1 MAGKKLCFD
10 ILSMRH
16 KGFLVYQDLFSEV
29 LRRYQLTQMEMD
41 ILLFLANNPEYDTA
55 SEIVRVRQLTKSHV
69 SASIEQL
76 VQKGMLS
83 RNHDR
88 NNRIVTHLALLPEAE
103 PIVEDGRRCQRE
115 FTELLSFGIEAEKLE
130 TAEEVMQQMME
141 NMKSYRK
148 KKEEK
153 EDPEL

>member
-16 KGFLVYQDLFSEV
+16 KGFRVYQDLFSEV

-76 VQKGMLS
+76 VQKGLLS

-88 NNRIVTHLALLPEAE
+88 DNRRVIHLALLPEAE
-103 PIVEDGRRCQRE
+103 TIVEDGRRCQRE

-130 TAEEVMQQMME
+130 TAEKVMEQMME